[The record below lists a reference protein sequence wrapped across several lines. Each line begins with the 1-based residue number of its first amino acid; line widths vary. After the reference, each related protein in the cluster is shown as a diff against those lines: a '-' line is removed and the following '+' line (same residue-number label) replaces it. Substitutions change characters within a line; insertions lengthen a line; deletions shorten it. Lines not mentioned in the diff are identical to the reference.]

1 MKANRLFLFLIF
13 IFKIREGGGTSDPFR
28 GKNSQTASAA
38 GKMIQAKIQF
48 VTSSDFSP
56 FSAFSRLAIEEA
68 HHICSLFKVCFHL

>member
-38 GKMIQAKIQF
+38 CKMIQAEIKLMPF
-48 VTSSDFSP
+48 SHSSP
-56 FSAFSRLAIEEA
+56 FSAFSGLSVGKKYRVRTL
-68 HHICSLFKVCFHL
+68 